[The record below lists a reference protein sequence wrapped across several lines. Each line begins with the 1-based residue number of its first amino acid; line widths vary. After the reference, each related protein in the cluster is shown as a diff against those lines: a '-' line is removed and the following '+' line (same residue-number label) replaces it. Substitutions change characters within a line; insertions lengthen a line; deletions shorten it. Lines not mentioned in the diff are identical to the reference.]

1 MTVHACIFAETPVQL
16 WGLSSRERFERIL
29 KKSNITSWLAD
40 PSMAAPGDFVL
51 LLRGDYLFDERL
63 IRSLVDKPGTVLQ
76 TAETDGRPVAAC
88 VAAHEAPLALDFLK
102 GRLERDKLSALTFV
116 TPQTLTTT
124 YVKNLLKIDPPYLL
138 PITSDKRR
146 KLENRLFSGSYK
158 GVTDLV
164 TKWLWPVPAQWVT
177 GICARKGITPN
188 QVTSLSL
195 VLVVLAGL
203 CFYHGFFALGLLAA
217 WLMTFL
223 DTVDGKLARVTV
235 NSSQFGN
242 LFDHS
247 IDLISP
253 PFLYLVWGLGLASWQ
268 PGLPLELK
276 TAMGIIFGAYIAGR
290 LVEGTFTYALE
301 PSGVFCWQPLD
312 SWFRLITGRRNPNL
326 ILLNVGL
333 CAGRPDLG
341 LVAVT
346 FWTLVSSLFL
356 LLRLGMA
363 VRERIKTG
371 PLRSWFLDIDPNAQ
385 NPSLTQRCFTTR
397 RS

>member
-102 GRLERDKLSALTFV
+102 GRLEGDKLSALTFV

-195 VLVVLAGL
+195 VLVILAGL
-203 CFYHGFFALGLLAA
+203 CFYNGFFALGLLAA

>member
-188 QVTSLSL
+188 QV
-195 VLVVLAGL
+195 
-203 CFYHGFFALGLLAA
+203 
-217 WLMTFL
+217 
-223 DTVDGKLARVTV
+223 
-235 NSSQFGN
+235 
-242 LFDHS
+242 
-247 IDLISP
+247 
-253 PFLYLVWGLGLASWQ
+253 
-268 PGLPLELK
+268 
-276 TAMGIIFGAYIAGR
+276 
-290 LVEGTFTYALE
+290 
-301 PSGVFCWQPLD
+301 
-312 SWFRLITGRRNPNL
+312 
-326 ILLNVGL
+326 
-333 CAGRPDLG
+333 
-341 LVAVT
+341 
-346 FWTLVSSLFL
+346 
-356 LLRLGMA
+356 
-363 VRERIKTG
+363 
-371 PLRSWFLDIDPNAQ
+371 
-385 NPSLTQRCFTTR
+385 
-397 RS
+397 

>member
-1 MTVHACIFAETPVQL
+1 
-16 WGLSSRERFERIL
+16 
-29 KKSNITSWLAD
+29 
-40 PSMAAPGDFVL
+40 
-51 LLRGDYLFDERL
+51 
-63 IRSLVDKPGTVLQ
+63 
-76 TAETDGRPVAAC
+76 
-88 VAAHEAPLALDFLK
+88 
-102 GRLERDKLSALTFV
+102 
-116 TPQTLTTT
+116 
-124 YVKNLLKIDPPYLL
+124 
-138 PITSDKRR
+138 
-146 KLENRLFSGSYK
+146 
-158 GVTDLV
+158 
-164 TKWLWPVPAQWVT
+164 
-177 GICARKGITPN
+177 
-188 QVTSLSL
+188 
-195 VLVVLAGL
+195 
-203 CFYHGFFALGLLAA
+203 
-217 WLMTFL
+217 
-223 DTVDGKLARVTV
+223 

>member
-1 MTVHACIFAETPVQL
+1 MTVHAYIFAEAPIEL
-16 WGLSSRERFERIL
+16 WGLSSRRRFERIL
-29 KKSNITSWLAD
+29 KKINVTSWLSD
-40 PSMAAPGDFVL
+40 PDTAPAGDFVL

-63 IRSLVDKPGTVLQ
+63 IRSLVDKPGTLLQ
-76 TAETDGRPVAAC
+76 TADSEGRPVAAC
-88 VAAHEAPLALDFLK
+88 VAAQDATQVLAFLD
-102 GRLERDKLSALTFV
+102 GEVEREKLPALTFV
-116 TPQTLTTT
+116 TPQSLATT
-124 YVKNLLKIDPPYLL
+124 YLKALRKIDPPYLL
-138 PITSDKRR
+138 PITRDNCRQ
-146 KLENRLFSGSYK
+146 LENRLFSGSYK

-164 TKWLWPVPAQWVT
+164 TKWVWPVPAQWVT
-177 GICARKGITPN
+177 GICARRGITPN
-188 QVTSLSL
+188 QVTSVSL
-195 VLVVLAGL
+195 IMVIIAGI
-203 CFYHGFFALGLLAA
+203 CFYQGFFAVGLVAA

-253 PFLYLVWGLGLASWQ
+253 PFWYLAWGLGLTSWQ

-276 TAMGIIFGAYIAGR
+276 TAFWIIFGAYIAGR
-290 LVEGTFTYALE
+290 LVEGTFTRALE
-301 PSGVFCWQPLD
+301 PSGVFCWQPID

-326 ILLNVGL
+326 ILLNLGL

-341 LVAVT
+341 LEAVT
-346 FWTLVSSLFL
+346 LWTLASSLFL
-356 LLRLGMA
+356 ILRLGMA
-363 VRERIKTG
+363 ARERIKTG
-371 PLRSWFLDIDPNAQ
+371 PLRSWFLDIDPEAK